1 MIPIKPSDAIW
12 TDEQWNAIYDKG
24 HNIIISAGAGSGK
37 TAVLSERVIEN
48 LKSGMSI
55 KEVLLLTFTKAASLE
70 MKTRIRNKIK
80 KNPSLSK
87 ELSLLDEAYI
97 TTFDSFALSI
107 VKKYHYILNISPN
120 VSIIDGSLIRIK
132 KKEILT
138 NIFNKYYE
146 DRNEK
151 FLKLISDFCIK
162 DKENDE

>member
-1 MIPIKPSDAIW
+1 MFIFPNPKRRKITTPKI
-12 TDEQWNAIYDKG
+12 
-24 HNIIISAGAGSGK
+24 
-37 TAVLSERVIEN
+37 
-48 LKSGMSI
+48 
-55 KEVLLLTFTKAASLE
+55 
-70 MKTRIRNKIK
+70 IRNKIK

-87 ELSLLDEAYI
+87 ELSLIDEAYI

-138 NIFNKYYE
+138 NIFDKYYE
-146 DRNEK
+146 NRNEK

-162 DKENDE
+162 DDKEIFDSILSIYSKIDLKNLSIPKTKLKKEDRIDIIRDFLNSYDSNIY